1 MRLLYS
7 IVAHLPEKHAKV
19 RSKTPRQRI
28 VPILKL
34 GLWFSR
40 SHLPGTALRFGLVL
54 IEAVFGSIAIVE
66 FRFEVVHE
74 GAIPARLGLVVL
86 KATILN
92 RALITVVEAAAPISG
107 GDTSGLALG
116 FVATRICVEVH
127 FT

>member
-1 MRLLYS
+1 M
-7 IVAHLPEKHAKV
+7 
-19 RSKTPRQRI
+19 
-28 VPILKL
+28 
-34 GLWFSR
+34 
-40 SHLPGTALRFGLVL
+40 PGTALRFGLVL

-66 FRFEVVHE
+66 FRLEVVHE

-86 KATILN
+86 EATILN